1 MASQKQEAF
10 NYKTIKGGLFL
21 YKDKNTLEN
30 NLEINQ
36 DT

>member
-1 MASQKQEAF
+1 MASQKQEEF
-10 NYKTIKGGLFL
+10 NYKTIKGELFL